1 VGMHAVLFGGG
12 YAAHLRR
19 LVVPYLS

>member
-12 YAAHLRR
+12 YAAQLRR
-19 LVVPYLS
+19 LAAPYV

>member
-12 YAAHLRR
+12 YAGHLRR
-19 LVVPYLS
+19 LLTPYA